1 MFSQPFSLSN
11 NVIKLSEK
19 KSIYSKFKVFFTT
32 FLLITFCL
40 PECLKSD
47 ETSEVLMEAVET
59 CNSCHGIE
67 MLVETPE
74 VPVITGQSLQ
84 YIYRQLKDY
93 KSKAREHEIMSEMVS
108 DLEKKLLLNLA
119 TYFSEQKWID
129 FRTDSEENEKLA
141 EDMITSGQCSQCHGT
156 FKENNLAAPRLGGQ
170 KESYLIAT
178 MTAFKNR
185 TRKNA
190 PDKSS
195 LFETMSDEAIKAL
208 ANYIANK

>member
-1 MFSQPFSLSN
+1 MKKFLKKKTFFSNF
-11 NVIKLSEK
+11 KLSFI
-19 KSIYSKFKVFFTT
+19 SCLFV
-32 FLLITFCL
+32 FLL
-40 PECLKSD
+40 PEYLRSD
-47 ETSEVLMEAVET
+47 ETSELLTEASET

-67 MLVETPE
+67 MLAENPE
-74 VPVITGQSLQ
+74 VPVISGQSLQ
-84 YIYRQLKDY
+84 YIYSQLKDY
-93 KSKAREHEIMSEMVS
+93 KSRAREHEIMSEMVS

-119 TYFSEQKWID
+119 TYFSEEKWID
-129 FRTDSEENEKLA
+129 FRTESKPNEKLA
-141 EDMITSGQCSQCHGT
+141 EEMIASGQCSQCHGT
-156 FKENNLAAPRLGGQ
+156 FKENNLAAPRLAGQ

>member
-1 MFSQPFSLSN
+1 MKKFL
-11 NVIKLSEK
+11 EK
-19 KSIYSKFKVFFTT
+19 KYLFTNLKFSFVACLFV
-32 FLLITFCL
+32 FLL
-40 PECLKSD
+40 PEYLRSD
-47 ETSEVLMEAVET
+47 ETSELLAETSET
-59 CNSCHGIE
+59 CNACHGIE
-67 MLVETPE
+67 MLAENPE
-74 VPVITGQSLQ
+74 VPVISGQSLQ
-84 YIYRQLKDY
+84 YIYSQLKDY
-93 KSKAREHEIMSEMVS
+93 KSRAREHEIMSEMVS

-119 TYFSEQKWID
+119 TYFSEEKWID
-129 FRTDSEENEKLA
+129 FRTESKPNEKLA
-141 EDMITSGQCSQCHGT
+141 EDMIASGQCSQCHGT
-156 FKENNLAAPRLGGQ
+156 FKENNLAAPRLAGQ